1 MTAQYDPL
9 EHGPAD
15 RESDR
20 GVATEGS
27 VLRGHITPTP
37 ECAGPMRTLRAL
49 SLVVSDFVR

>member
-1 MTAQYDPL
+1 MTAQCDPL

-15 RESDR
+15 RASDR

-27 VLRGHITPTP
+27 VARGHITPTP
-37 ECAGPMRTLRAL
+37 GCAGPTRVLRAL